1 MSYCFSAVKAV
12 LFGDMT
18 LPTVLRPWREDRP
31 TGNRHGLDGSASNP
45 VLQPR
50 GLGQVYPEPITPS
63 LIPAG
68 HLGRGMP
75 ELLLDIALIDLGR
88 RGKPGTQAVA
98 GKKREALTLGQVR
111 SDARVKHTSL
121 DEPGDRFVV
130 QPRLQR
136 TLAIPRGAHEDRAK
150 VDLAEMQP
158 LFERMHGAGLFGRSA
173 PNLDLAP
180 AGLGVQGEHGAVVEG
195 FDPAATVGRV
205 VLVKIKADDLG
216 PAQPA

>member
-1 MSYCFSAVKAV
+1 MSYFFIVVKAV

-50 GLGQVYPEPITPS
+50 GLGQVHPEPITPT

-68 HLGRGMP
+68 HLGGGMP
-75 ELLLDIALIDLGR
+75 KLLLNIALIDLGR
-88 RGKPGTQAVA
+88 RGKPGPQAVTR
-98 GKKREALTLGQVR
+98 KKREALSLGQVR
-111 SDARVKHTSL
+111 SDARVKHTPL
-121 DEPGDRFVV
+121 DEPGDMFVV

-136 TLAIPRGAHEDRAK
+136 SLAIPRGPHENRAK
-150 VDLAEMQP
+150 VELAEMQP
-158 LFERMHGAGLFGRSA
+158 LFERMHRAGLFGRSA
-173 PNLDLAP
+173 TYLDLAP

-205 VLVKIKADDLG
+205 VLVK
-216 PAQPA
+216 

>member
-1 MSYCFSAVKAV
+1 MSYFFIVVKAV

-18 LPTVLRPWREDRP
+18 LPTVLRPRREDRP

-45 VLQPR
+45 ALQPR
-50 GLGQVYPEPITPS
+50 GLGQVYPEPITPT

-88 RGKPGTQAVA
+88 KGKPGTQAVA
-98 GKKREALTLGQVR
+98 GKKREARSLGQVR
-111 SDARVKHTSL
+111 SDASLNHAPL
-121 DEPGDRFVV
+121 DEPGDMFVV

-136 TLAIPRGAHEDRAK
+136 SFSIPRGAHEDRAK

-158 LFERMHGAGLFGRSA
+158 LFERMHRAGLFGRSA
-173 PNLDLAP
+173 TYLDLAP
-180 AGLGVQGEHGAVVEG
+180 AGL
-195 FDPAATVGRV
+195 
-205 VLVKIKADDLG
+205 
-216 PAQPA
+216 